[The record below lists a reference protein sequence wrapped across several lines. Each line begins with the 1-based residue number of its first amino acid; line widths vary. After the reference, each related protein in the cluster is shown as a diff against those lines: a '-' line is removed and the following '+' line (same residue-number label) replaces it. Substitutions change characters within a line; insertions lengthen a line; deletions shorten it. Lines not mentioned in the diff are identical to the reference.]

1 MIRTLVVIVLL
12 VLIGG
17 PLIVPALT
25 HSFYPQVCCSDA
37 DCDVLASSRV
47 QITPAGY
54 VIDGRETIPFPAA
67 KWSPD
72 EHYHGC
78 FPKAMMG
85 KVGCFWAPQ
94 RAY

>member
-1 MIRTLVVIVLL
+1 MIFIIILALTFV
-12 VLIGG
+12 
-17 PLIVPALT
+17 PVPALG
-25 HSFYPQVCCSDA
+25 HSFYPKDCCSDA
-37 DCDVLASSRV
+37 DCAVLASSRV
-47 QITPAGY
+47 QVTRAGY
-54 VIDGRETIPFPAA
+54 VIDGRETIPHNKALF
-67 KWSPD
+67 SPD

>member
-1 MIRTLVVIVLL
+1 MIRTIV
-12 VLIGG
+12 VLI
-17 PLIVPALT
+17 LT
-25 HSFYPQVCCSDA
+25 AYAGVVFAHSFYPQECCSGA

-54 VIDGRETIPFPAA
+54 VIDGRETIPFPLA

-72 EHYHGC
+72 ENYHGC